1 MIKEVQ
7 VSKIKVNTEVRTLLV
22 ELDNAFQ
29 KFHAATAKFSEPE
42 SREGHDFAEL
52 NISKSA
58 AEHEIIGVAWRIHK
72 ASTGVK
78 D

>member
-1 MIKEVQ
+1 M
-7 VSKIKVNTEVRTLLV
+7 SKIKVNAEVRTLLV

-29 KFHAATAKFSEPE
+29 KFHAASAKFSEPK
-42 SREGHDFAEL
+42 SMSVHNLAEL

-58 AEHEIIGVAWRIHK
+58 AEHEIIGVAWRINK